1 MYAPIGTWKWNG
13 LQHYMLLGK
22 INNTHSMY
30 KHLTFN
36 TGRCSIMLLPFL
48 EKIPINDDIVNYFL

>member
-36 TGRCSIMLLPFL
+36 PGRCPIMRLPFIL
-48 EKIPINDDIVNYFL
+48 EKNIN